1 MASLKDIA
9 ARCKVSVATV
19 SKALNDQSDI
29 GKKTK
34 ENIRRVAEEM
44 GYLPNSAARI
54 LKTKRSNNIGVL
66 FIDKMNRGLAHEY
79 FSSVLE
85 NLKAEAEQRGYDI
98 TFISQNIGQRNS
110 SYLKHCKYRNFDGV
124 VIASVD
130 YNDPRVLELVRS
142 DFPLV
147 TIDHVFDGKA
157 AIMSDN
163 VKSIRDLVT
172 YIYRC
177 GHRKIAFIHGEDT
190 AVTQKRVASF
200 YKTCMRFNIQIPTE
214 YVKASRYH
222 DPKTTAI
229 ATKQLLESKEPPT
242 CIIFPDDFSFIGG
255 MNVIEDMGLRIPNDI
270 SVAAFDGILLSQVL
284 RPKLTTVK
292 QDSEAIGKEAAK
304 QLIDWIEHPKINLAT
319 QVMIPGKLLE
329 GQTVKNLD
337 NALL

>member
-1 MASLKDIA
+1 
-9 ARCKVSVATV
+9 
-19 SKALNDQSDI
+19 
-29 GKKTK
+29 
-34 ENIRRVAEEM
+34 
-44 GYLPNSAARI
+44 
-54 LKTKRSNNIGVL
+54 
-66 FIDKMNRGLAHEY
+66 
-79 FSSVLE
+79 
-85 NLKAEAEQRGYDI
+85 
-98 TFISQNIGQRNS
+98 
-110 SYLKHCKYRNFDGV
+110 
-124 VIASVD
+124 
-130 YNDPRVLELVRS
+130 
-142 DFPLV
+142 
-147 TIDHVFDGKA
+147 
-157 AIMSDN
+157 
-163 VKSIRDLVT
+163 
-172 YIYRC
+172 
-177 GHRKIAFIHGEDT
+177 
-190 AVTQKRVASF
+190 
-200 YKTCMRFNIQIPTE
+200 MRFNIQIPTE